1 MDPESM
7 DPERMEPESM
17 GPESVGPE
25 RDDAAGSPAASR
37 RELARATD
45 GIRTRDVLDHNQVL
59 YP

>member
-1 MDPESM
+1 
-7 DPERMEPESM
+7 M